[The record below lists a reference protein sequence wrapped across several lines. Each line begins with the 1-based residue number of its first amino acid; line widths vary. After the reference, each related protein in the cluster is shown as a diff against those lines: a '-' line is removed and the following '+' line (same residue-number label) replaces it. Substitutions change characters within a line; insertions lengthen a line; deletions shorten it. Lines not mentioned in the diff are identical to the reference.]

1 MSSADPLQ
9 SFDRLLDRDGTF
21 RQSRGRFNIVRRLP
35 RRISCSFYLEDWF
48 HSLVNT
54 RIHRIFLVLVLF
66 YLTAYF
72 GFAFAFSLVDDVCLP
87 DYYSDHPGDGVKR
100 FVRSLYFSLETMMA
114 IGHRASCRRSAMY
127 GSKDPAAGGCIL
139 MWALVTAASLCGVF
153 AQSFLFG
160 IVFVRL
166 SRADARASTVA
177 FSSCAIVRA
186 AHGALFLAFRVAEMR
201 KRHHLLGVRARAY
214 AFVDIGD
221 GTECFPLPLEAP
233 APSGDLLLATPALI
247 VHRLDDL
254 SPLVPPHPSAKPA
267 ARAVAPPPP
276 PPPRLH
282 PVRLVCGL
290 MSVAGSVA
298 GEEEGRTAHLRSRM
312 EQIREH
318 MRAQSVEARHSY
330 TAHDIAWD
338 STFAPCTRRV
348 GASSDGGPGLSVDF
362 LALHATLPLVPGLE
376 LPPDAELF
384 RLAQPGERASPIGAP
399 PPLPARTAAET
410 RRPTA
415 LA

>member
-1 MSSADPLQ
+1 
-9 SFDRLLDRDGTF
+9 
-21 RQSRGRFNIVRRLP
+21 
-35 RRISCSFYLEDWF
+35 
-48 HSLVNT
+48 
-54 RIHRIFLVLVLF
+54 
-66 YLTAYF
+66 
-72 GFAFAFSLVDDVCLP
+72 
-87 DYYSDHPGDGVKR
+87 
-100 FVRSLYFSLETMMA
+100 
-114 IGHRASCRRSAMY
+114 
-127 GSKDPAAGGCIL
+127 

-298 GEEEGRTAHLRSRM
+298 EQPHARERVKPREVAGGGGAEGRGGEEEGRTAHLRSRM

-318 MRAQSVEARHSY
+318 MRAQSVEVQPTCSLPPPPSRPTPPPTSHPASRPARRRQVLVLLEGTDATTSSAAQARHPAKTSL
-330 TAHDIAWD
+330 TP
-338 STFAPCTRRV
+338 APAPTCHPT
-348 GASSDGGPGLSVDF
+348 P
-362 LALHATLPLVPGLE
+362 T
-376 LPPDAELF
+376 
-384 RLAQPGERASPIGAP
+384 PGE
-399 PPLPARTAAET
+399 
-410 RRPTA
+410 A
-415 LA
+415 LVHLLDTS